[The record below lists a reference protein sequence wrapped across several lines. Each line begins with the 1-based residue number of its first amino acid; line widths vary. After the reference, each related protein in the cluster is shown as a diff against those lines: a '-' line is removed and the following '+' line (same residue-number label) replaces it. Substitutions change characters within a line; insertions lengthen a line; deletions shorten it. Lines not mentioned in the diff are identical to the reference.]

1 MDTKTLL
8 TTIQTDLQAATGL
21 SYVADESIFITPDE
35 DYIPAELTFPAIA
48 LKDGPETFDR
58 DPVGFPSERWQMG
71 YNQIHAI
78 AYVALSEG
86 DTPVIG
92 GTAPEYHGIL
102 DLCAAID
109 TALEAAW
116 SAISGVEDF
125 RIVDSPES
133 QIIGGNGGVLLLKK
147 RRTYE
152 YSCVPT

>member
-8 TTIQTDLQAATGL
+8 TTIQTDLQAAAGL
-21 SYVADESIFITPDE
+21 SYVADESIFITPG
-35 DYIPAELTFPAIA
+35 YMPPVTMRLPAIS

-116 SAISGVEDF
+116 SAISGVDDF

>member
-8 TTIQTDLQAATGL
+8 TTIQTDLQAAAGL

-35 DYIPAELTFPAIA
+35 DFIPAELSLPAIA

-58 DPVGFPSERWQMG
+58 DPVGFPAERWQMS
-71 YNQIHAI
+71 NHQIHAI
-78 AYVALSEG
+78 AYVSLTAG
-86 DTPVIG
+86 DSPVIG
-92 GTAPEYHGIL
+92 DDADGIYGIL
-102 DLCAAID
+102 DLCTAID
-109 TALEAAW
+109 AALEAAW
-116 SAISGVEDF
+116 AAISGVEDF

-152 YSCVPT
+152 YICVPE